1 MCLNEHFLPLFG
13 NIEKKRLSLTKKNT
27 FFEVVFSIRFGSFPI
42 QKNGS
47 NFGHFVV
54 LKQFP
59 TVFGNV
65 KCGKW

>member
-1 MCLNEHFLPLFG
+1 MCLNEDFFPLFG
-13 NIEKKRLSLTKKNT
+13 NIEKKTKSNKKKT
-27 FFEVVFSIRFGSFPI
+27 FFEVVFSIRIGSFPI

-59 TVFGNV
+59 TIFGNV